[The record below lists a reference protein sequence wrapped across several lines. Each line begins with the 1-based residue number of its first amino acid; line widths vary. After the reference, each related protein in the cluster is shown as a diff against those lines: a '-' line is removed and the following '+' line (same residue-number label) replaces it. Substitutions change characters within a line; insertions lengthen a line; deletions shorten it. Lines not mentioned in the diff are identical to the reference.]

1 MVTHTKHD
9 LTHEFCKFFVTTG
22 RKEEVEYYFVT
33 VDKDSAMARA
43 EASKVGS
50 RFLVHHPWAAMRA
63 TIAAG
68 NADGSVEG
76 LVRETEG

>member
-1 MVTHTKHD
+1 
-9 LTHEFCKFFVTTG
+9 
-22 RKEEVEYYFVT
+22 
-33 VDKDSAMARA
+33 MARA